1 MTDWLVSLAAQLRA
15 GHPVIRITVLGVRGS
30 APRESGACMLVC
42 AAGEPR
48 RALQG
53 SIGGG
58 HLEWK
63 AVTVARQMLAQGTR
77 CWVDRYTLG
86 ASLGQCCGGAVEL
99 GFERY
104 ESTDLEW
111 IETALETRAEGPL
124 WLVTEWNPVA
134 PGMPLR
140 RLQAQAA
147 GQGGAARFS
156 VARESECLR
165 LAERLDGGRT
175 PLYLY
180 GAGHVGTAL
189 VQVLAALPVQV
200 TWIDSREDQFGARL
214 ERLPDNVMP
223 LLSDQPDD
231 EVAFAPADA
240 WHLIMTHS
248 HDLDYAI
255 GHALLERG
263 DFAWAGLIGSATKAA
278 SFSGRWERQGFR
290 REDIARIACPIGMP
304 GIAGKHPGVIAVSVA
319 AQLQQLIEARAM
331 AALPERR
338 VPAVA
343 PQGLHLAPQAVDLAA
358 LAARAA
364 QSAKAA
370 AMAKAGG
377 ARPGKVA
384 SAA

>member
-1 MTDWLVSLAAQLRA
+1 MTDWLISLAAQLRA
-15 GHPVIRITVLGVRGS
+15 GLPVIRITVLGVRGS
-30 APRESGACMLVC
+30 APREAGACMLVC
-42 AAGEPR
+42 DAADPR
-48 RALQG
+48 RAVQG

-77 CWVDRYTLG
+77 CWTDRYTLG

-104 ESTDLEW
+104 EGADLEW
-111 IETALETRAEGPL
+111 VETALEARSDGPL
-124 WLVTEWNPVA
+124 VLVTEWNPVA
-134 PGMPLR
+134 PAAPRR
-140 RLQAQAA
+140 RLRAQ
-147 GQGGAARFS
+147 QGS
-156 VARESECLR
+156 VARFAVSNDNECMR
-165 LAERLDGGRT
+165 LTERLDGGRI

-189 VQVLAALPVQV
+189 VQVLAGLPVQV
-200 TWIDSREDQFGARL
+200 TWVDSREDQFGARL

-223 LLSDQPDD
+223 LLSDQPDE
-231 EVAFAPADA
+231 EVEHAPADA

-255 GHALLERG
+255 GRALLERG
-263 DFAWAGLIGSATKAA
+263 EFAWAGLIGSDTKAA
-278 SFSGRWERQGFR
+278 SFTGRWERQGLR
-290 REDIARIACPIGMP
+290 REDIARIACPIGLP

-319 AQLQQLIEARAM
+319 AQLQQLIEARAV
-331 AALPERR
+331 AARPERR
-338 VPAVA
+338 V
-343 PQGLHLAPQAVDLAA
+343 LATLPRLQPQAVDLAA

-364 QSAKAA
+364 RVAAAKAA
-370 AMAKAGG
+370 VPAF
-377 ARPGKVA
+377 KVA